1 MTDRIDEL
9 IQIVY
14 EMRGK
19 IEKLESEVQNVKKI
33 VYAILSGIITLFFTL
48 IAKLMGG

>member
-14 EMRGK
+14 EMKTK
-19 IEKLESEVQNVKKI
+19 IEKLETEMSNIKKI
-33 VYAILSGIITLFFTL
+33 VYAILSGIISLFFTL
-48 IAKLMGG
+48 IAKFLGG